1 MGCRA
6 KLLTMRG
13 LEDKVVVVAGGA
25 GGIGTATSIR
35 LAEEG
40 AKVVVGDLNEGA
52 AKEVADQISSKGGT
66 AIAAQFDVAD
76 DASIAAL
83 VAAALDAFGGI
94 DGCHAN
100 AADLSVPVIMGDT
113 DALDVDLDIWD
124 RTMQVNLRGFLL
136 CTRHVVPEMLKRGG
150 GAIVY
155 TSSAAAFVGETAR
168 PSYAAAK
175 SGVNALMR
183 HVASKWGKQHIRAN
197 AIAPGLIVSDQ
208 MSDVIP
214 KEMQDRTLKGTRSW
228 RLGHPRDIAAMV
240 AFLLSDDGEWVNG
253 QVVSV
258 DGGVT
263 MR

>member
-1 MGCRA
+1 
-6 KLLTMRG
+6 MRG
-13 LEDKVVVVAGGA
+13 LEDKVAVVAGGA
-25 GGIGTATSIR
+25 GGIGTATSTR

-52 AKEVADQISSKGGT
+52 AKEVADRICSAGGT
-66 AIAAQFDVAD
+66 AIAVQFDVAD
-76 DASIAAL
+76 DDSVGAL
-83 VAAALDAFGGI
+83 VAAAVGAFGRI
-94 DGCHAN
+94 DLCHAN

-113 DALDVDLDIWD
+113 DALDIDLDIWD

-136 CTRHVVPEMLKRGG
+136 CTRHVLPELVKVGG

-155 TSSAAAFVGETAR
+155 TSSAASFVGEPAR
-168 PSYAAAK
+168 PAYASAK

-183 HVASKWGKQHIRAN
+183 HVASKWGKQRIRAN
-197 AIAPGLIVSDQ
+197 AIAPGLVVSDQ
-208 MSDVIP
+208 MSEVIP

-253 QVVSV
+253 QVISV

-263 MR
+263 LR